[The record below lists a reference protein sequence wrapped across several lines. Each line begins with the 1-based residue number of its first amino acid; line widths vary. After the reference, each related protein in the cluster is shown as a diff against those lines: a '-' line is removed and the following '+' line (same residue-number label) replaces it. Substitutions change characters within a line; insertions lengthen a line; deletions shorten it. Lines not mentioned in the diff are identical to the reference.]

1 MTDTNAE
8 HVVRDLQASLQWMTD
23 DRDRWKAVA
32 ETFALELGK
41 LEYARVEY
49 ANQQE
54 HGQ

>member
-8 HVVRDLQASLQWMTD
+8 HMLRDLQTSLEKMTD

-41 LEYARVEY
+41 LEYAHVEY
-49 ANQQE
+49 INQQG